1 MTIRKTTLTLALT
14 SLFAFGG
21 TALAQGYGD
30 AGAGAPPAAYGEPTP
45 GSAAITEQT
54 VDTFVDAFVAVQQIR
69 EDFAERLQSAADE
82 HEAQTMQQEAQDEMM
97 RAVEESGM
105 SVQEYNE
112 VAIALQ
118 DDPELMQQIQEK
130 AADRM

>member
-14 SLFAFGG
+14 SLFALGG
-21 TALAQGYGD
+21 TALAQDYG
-30 AGAGAPPAAYGEPTP
+30 GAGAAPPPAYGETTP
-45 GSAAITEQT
+45 GSAALTEQT
-54 VDTFVDAFVAVQQIR
+54 VDTFVDAFIAVQQIR
-69 EDFAERLQSAADE
+69 EDFAERLQSASDE
-82 HEAQTMQQEAQDEMM
+82 HEAQTMQQEAQHEMM

-118 DDPELMQQIQEK
+118 DDPELMQQVQEK